1 LPERRVVNAGGP
13 KINAF
18 AMQFALERNSRAA
31 MLEVS
36 GHAKMPRIEINT
48 RRLINGT
55 LSFLALAAI
64 IALFFAYRSHAQHL
78 IPHNV
83 PVSLR
88 HLPYYAFCSF
98 YRMLAAYIIALVFS
112 IIYGMAAARGG
123 LYERILIPAIDIAQS
138 VPVVGFFPAAV
149 YFFVAL
155 AHGSRLGVE
164 MAAVFLIFT
173 SQAWNMALGVYE
185 AVKTIPDDS
194 RECIET
200 FGGRGWLRFK
210 RLLLPASIPKLVYN
224 SILSWVA
231 GWYFLI
237 ACEIITVGPA
247 SYRLPGLGSFLW
259 EAAEKGRTFD
269 LATGLLTLLAIIVAM
284 DMIVWQPLS
293 TWAEKFKY
301 EFAASS
307 GAVQSLGMFDAL
319 AGVGPA
325 VTRALRSILVP
336 PMRMIGRAFDAL
348 PRGPQL
354 SPEQSKRVG
363 AIVRN
368 LIIGAIVI
376 FTIWALARG
385 FFALIR
391 TLSQPWPSD
400 AKQIPEAI
408 LLSTIRMTIAYAISL
423 AWTIPCA
430 LAASENPRFNR
441 VLSPIA
447 EIVGSMPATA
457 LFPIIVIFVIEVTGG
472 MNLASILLILTG
484 MQWYLLFNLLAG
496 INQVPEDLKEAAR
509 AFGLSRV
516 ARWRKLILP
525 AVTPSLITGSITAWG
540 GGWNALILSEYF
552 VYKNQTYQ
560 VLGIGSLLDAAT
572 YKSGNGVMI
581 LLSLLSMIAVVL
593 LLNRLMWRPLYNL
606 ATERYRL
613 DY

>member
-1 LPERRVVNAGGP
+1 MFRV
-13 KINAF
+13 
-18 AMQFALERNSRAA
+18 
-31 MLEVS
+31 
-36 GHAKMPRIEINT
+36 EINT
-48 RRLINGT
+48 RRLLSAS

-64 IALFFAYRSHAQHL
+64 IALFFAYRGHAQHL
-78 IPHNV
+78 IERRV
-83 PVSLR
+83 PVSME

-98 YRMLAAYIIALVFS
+98 YRMLAAYIIALLFS
-112 IIYGMAAARGG
+112 VIYGMGAARGG
-123 LYERILIPAIDIAQS
+123 AYERIMIPAIDIAQS

-185 AVKTIPDDS
+185 AVKTIPGDS
-194 RECIET
+194 AEALDA
-200 FGGRGWLRFK
+200 FGARGWLKFK
-210 RLLLPASIPKLVYN
+210 RLLLPACVPKLVYN

-269 LATGLLTLLAIIVAM
+269 LIAGLLTLLAIIVTM
-284 DMIVWQPLS
+284 DMVVWQPLS
-293 TWAEKFKY
+293 SWAEKFRY

-307 GAVQSLGMFDAL
+307 GAAKSLGMFDAL
-319 AGVGPA
+319 SGVGPA
-325 VTRALRSILVP
+325 ITRALRSILVP
-336 PMRMIGRAFDAL
+336 PIRLVGRMMRSA
-348 PRGPQL
+348 PRRELL
-354 SPEQSKRVG
+354 SPEQSRRAGEIFRIFVIGSIAIFFAWAVG
-363 AIVRN
+363 
-368 LIIGAIVI
+368 
-376 FTIWALARG
+376 RG
-385 FFALIR
+385 SIALIR

-400 AKQIPEAI
+400 VRLIPEAI
-408 LLSTIRMTIAYAISL
+408 LASTLRMIIAYAISL
-423 AWTIPCA
+423 AWTVPVA
-430 LAASENPRFNR
+430 LAASESPRFNR
-441 VLSPIA
+441 ILSPVA

-457 LFPIIVIFVIEVTGG
+457 LFPVIVIFVIQVTGE

-509 AFGLSRV
+509 AFGLSRY
-516 ARWRKLILP
+516 ATWRKLILP
-525 AVTPSLITGSITAWG
+525 AITPSLITGSITAWG

-552 VYKNQTYQ
+552 VYKQHIYQ
-560 VLGIGSLLDAAT
+560 VIGIGSLLDVAT
-572 YKSGNGVMI
+572 YQTGNGVMI
-581 LLSLLSMIAVVL
+581 LLSLLSMILVVL
-593 LLNRLMWRPLYNL
+593 LLNRLMWRRLYNL

>member
-1 LPERRVVNAGGP
+1 MFKV
-13 KINAF
+13 
-18 AMQFALERNSRAA
+18 
-31 MLEVS
+31 
-36 GHAKMPRIEINT
+36 EINT
-48 RRLINGT
+48 RRLINGS

-64 IALFFAYRSHAQHL
+64 VALFFAYRSHAEHL

-83 PVSLR
+83 PVSIE

-98 YRMLAAYIIALVFS
+98 YRMLAAYIIALIFS
-112 IIYGMAAARGG
+112 IIYGMAAARGR

-164 MAAVFLIFT
+164 MAAIFLIFT

-185 AVKTIPDDS
+185 AVRTIPEDS
-194 RECIET
+194 KDALES
-200 FGGRGWLRFK
+200 FGGRGWLKFK
-210 RLLLPASIPKLVYN
+210 LLLLPASVPKLVYN

-259 EAAEKGRTFD
+259 EAAENGRTFD
-269 LATGLLTLLAIIVAM
+269 LAAGLLTLLAIIVAM

-293 TWAEKFKY
+293 AWAERFKY

-307 GAVQSLGMFDAL
+307 GAAQSLGMFDAL

-325 VTRALRSILVP
+325 VTRALRAILLP
-336 PMRMIGRAFDAL
+336 PMDLVARALEAL
-348 PRGPQL
+348 PHGPQL
-354 SPEQSKRVG
+354 TPEQSKRVG
-363 AIVRN
+363 QVVRTLIV
-368 LIIGAIVI
+368 GAIVI
-376 FTIWALARG
+376 FTAWALIRG
-385 FFALIR
+385 FLALVR

-400 AKQIPEAI
+400 TKQIPEAI
-408 LLSTIRMTIAYAISL
+408 VFSTIRMTIAYAISL
-423 AWTIPCA
+423 AWTVPCA
-430 LAASENPRFNR
+430 LAASESPRFNR
-441 VLSPIA
+441 ILSPIA

-457 LFPIIVIFVIEVTGG
+457 LFPIIVVFVIEVTGG

-496 INQVPEDLKEAAR
+496 VSQIPADLKEAAR
-509 AFGLSRV
+509 SFGLSRY
-516 ARWRKLILP
+516 RTWRKLTVP
-525 AVTPSLITGSITAWG
+525 ALTPSLVTGSITAWG

-552 VYKNQTYQ
+552 IYHGHHYE
-560 VLGIGSLLDAAT
+560 VLGLGALLDQAT
-572 YKSGNGVMI
+572 YESGNGTMI
-581 LLSLLSMIAVVL
+581 LLSLLSMVL
-593 LLNRLMWRPLYNL
+593 IVMGLNRLIWRPVYNIV
-606 ATERYRL
+606 TERFRV